1 MKTTPLHDAARR
13 RSTTMVQMLIEAGA
27 YLNTKDRY
35 HETALQL
42 ASRSG
47 YTEVVQILIDAG
59 AEQVDL

>member
-1 MKTTPLHDAARR
+1 
-13 RSTTMVQMLIEAGA
+13 MVQMLIEAGA